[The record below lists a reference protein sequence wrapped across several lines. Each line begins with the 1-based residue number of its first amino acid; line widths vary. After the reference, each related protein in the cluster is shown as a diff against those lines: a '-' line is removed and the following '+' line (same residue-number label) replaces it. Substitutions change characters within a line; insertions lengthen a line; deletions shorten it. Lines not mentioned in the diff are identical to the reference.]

1 MASNPE
7 SANDGSNLRV
17 ESPIIAARLL
27 NALGILGIAAV
38 LGASLYYQ
46 FVLDDAPCKLCLL
59 QRVCMVGVA
68 LGAAMNIALGMR
80 AKHYAITVMFSVS
93 GAVAAGRHILINAC
107 PLPGEPS
114 GYGPEL
120 LGFHTYT
127 WAFAVFGT
135 AIFASAIMLMW
146 PAALKESDPGS
157 FGQKHW
163 TKPIGLFV
171 IGLILLICVV
181 MTISAIEIAATYV
194 R

>member
-1 MASNPE
+1 MASHPRV
-7 SANDGSNLRV
+7 AIDGPDSRV
-17 ESPIIAARLL
+17 DGPIIAARLL
-27 NALGILGIAAV
+27 NAFGILGIAAV

-80 AKHYAITVMFSVS
+80 VRHYAIAVMFSVS
-93 GAVAAGRHILINAC
+93 GALAAGRHILINAC

-114 GYGPEL
+114 GYGPDL
-120 LGFHTYT
+120 FGFHTYT

-146 PAALKESDPGS
+146 SDGLNEEDSGS

-163 TKPIGLFV
+163 TKPIGICV
-171 IGLILLICVV
+171 VGLISLICVV
-181 MTISAIEIAATYV
+181 MTISAIEIAATYPG
-194 R
+194 